1 MSRITLA
8 AHGYELAVNRD
19 YGANLTALRW
29 RHPDGRLID
38 ILRSCDDTALI
49 PGEPSPV
56 GCFPMAPFANR
67 IDGGRFS
74 HAGRDYALPINR
86 PQDRC
91 AIHGFSR
98 FAAFEIIS
106 QGEGAISLLHRHRGD
121 IFAYDLVQDI
131 VIDARGL
138 AVRLAVTNRGAA
150 MPFGVGLHP
159 YFRLEAGAR
168 LRFKATLRSQSDDRY
183 LPLLFVSAQTAPDL
197 GGGIALSDV
206 AGFDAHY
213 SGWQPRLVALERP
226 SAGLSIKVRG
236 EEAFSNLHLYVGPDR
251 DFVCIEPV
259 SHVPDA
265 HNRSDLAQHG
275 KLAVLGQG
283 EVLAGTM
290 RISVSEM
297 KGLNANGF

>member
-1 MSRITLA
+1 MSRITLSA
-8 AHGYELAVNRD
+8 DGYELAVNPD
-19 YGANLTALRW
+19 YGANLTALSW
-29 RHPDGRLID
+29 RHPDGRQVDL
-38 ILRSCDDTALI
+38 LRGCDDRALV

-67 IDGGRFS
+67 IDGGSFS

-98 FAAFEIIS
+98 FAPFEIVS
-106 QGEGAISLLHRHRGD
+106 QGEDAISLLHRHRGD
-121 IFAYDLVQDI
+121 VFAYDLAQDI
-131 VIDARGL
+131 GIDARGV

-150 MPFGVGLHP
+150 MPFGIGLHP

-168 LRFKATLRSQSDDRY
+168 LRFSAAQRSESNERH
-183 LPLLFVSAQTAPDL
+183 LPLRFVPAQTAPDL
-197 GGGIALSDV
+197 GAGLALADV

-213 SGWQPRLVALERP
+213 AGWEPRFVELERP
-226 SAGLSIKVRG
+226 GAGLSIRVSG

-259 SHVPDA
+259 SHVPDV
-265 HNRSDLAQHG
+265 HNRSEFAQHG
-275 KLAVLGQG
+275 DLAALGQG

-290 RISVSEM
+290 RISAS
-297 KGLNANGF
+297 GISRPNS

>member
-8 AHGYELAVNRD
+8 AHGYELAVNPD
-19 YGANLTALRW
+19 YGANLTALSW

-38 ILRSCDDTALI
+38 ILRGCDDTALI

-67 IDGGRFS
+67 IDGGSFS
-74 HAGRDYALPINR
+74 YASHDYALPINR
-86 PQDRC
+86 PQERC

-98 FAAFEIIS
+98 FAAFEILS
-106 QGEGAISLLHRHRGD
+106 RGEGAISLLHRQRGEV
-121 IFAYDLVQDI
+121 FAYDLVQDI
-131 VIDARGL
+131 IVDARGV
-138 AVRLAVTNRGAA
+138 AVRLAITNRGAA

-168 LRFKATLRSQSDDRY
+168 LRFSAAHRSESDDRY
-183 LPLLFVSAQTAPDL
+183 LPLRFIPVQTAPDL
-197 GGGIALSDV
+197 GAGLALVDV

-213 SGWQPRLVALERP
+213 SSWEPRLVALERP
-226 SAGLSIKVRG
+226 SAGLSIKLRG

-259 SHVPDA
+259 SHIPDA

-275 KLAVLGQG
+275 KLAVLGHG

-290 RISVSEM
+290 RISASAM
-297 KGLNANGF
+297 NGLNADGR

>member
-1 MSRITLA
+1 MSRITLS
-8 AHGYELAVNRD
+8 AHGYELAVNPD
-19 YGANLTALRW
+19 YGANLTALSW

-38 ILRSCDDTALI
+38 ILRSCDDTSLI

-56 GCFPMAPFANR
+56 GSFPMVPFANR

-98 FAAFEIIS
+98 FAAFEILS
-106 QGEGAISLLHRHRGD
+106 QGEGTISLLHRHRGD
-121 IFAYDLVQDI
+121 VFAYDLVQDI
-131 VIDARGL
+131 IIDARGV

-168 LRFKATLRSQSDDRY
+168 LRFSAAQRSESDDRY
-183 LPLLFVSAQTAPDL
+183 LPLRFVSTQTAPDL
-197 GGGIALSDV
+197 GGGIALADV

-213 SGWQPRLVALERP
+213 SGWEPRLVELERP
-226 SAGLSIKVRG
+226 AAGLSIKVRG

-259 SHVPDA
+259 SHIPDA

-275 KLAVLGQG
+275 ELAVLGDG
-283 EVLAGTM
+283 ETLAGTM
-290 RISVSEM
+290 RIFVSEM
-297 KGLNANGF
+297 DGPNS